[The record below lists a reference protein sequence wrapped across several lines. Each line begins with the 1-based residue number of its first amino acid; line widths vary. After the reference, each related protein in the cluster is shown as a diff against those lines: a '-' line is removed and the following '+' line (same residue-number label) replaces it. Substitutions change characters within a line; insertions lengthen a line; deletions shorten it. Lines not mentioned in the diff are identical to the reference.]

1 MRAIAINTKSEISEH
16 HFERG
21 ESYDLLSDSV
31 GGMIECV
38 SLSDKIDMWINEEGK
53 VYNFDLNPL
62 ATAIWEHKYGKTDI
76 IVGDVILTGG
86 VDEEG
91 ETLGLSDD
99 IFEKL
104 WTVFSRAKEE
114 LFV

>member
-1 MRAIAINTKSEISEH
+1 MRAIAINTQSEISEH

-31 GGMIECV
+31 GGMIECI

-53 VYNFDLNPL
+53 VYNHDYNPL
-62 ATAIWEHKYGKTDI
+62 ATLIFAHKFGSIDI

-91 ETLGLSDD
+91 ETLGLSDE
-99 IFEKL
+99 IFDKL
-104 WTVFSRAKEE
+104 WNVFSRAKEE
-114 LFV
+114 LYV